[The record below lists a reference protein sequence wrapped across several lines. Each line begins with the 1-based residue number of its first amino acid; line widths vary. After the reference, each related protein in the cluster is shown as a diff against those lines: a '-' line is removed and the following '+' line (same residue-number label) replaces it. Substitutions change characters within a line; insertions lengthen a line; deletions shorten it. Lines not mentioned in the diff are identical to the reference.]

1 MNKLII
7 VRAGSTVWQSGLA
20 TADESRIQGTVPLPL
35 SEEAKQNLRG
45 IAEVLQREK
54 PDRLYSS
61 GNESSGPTA
70 EFLAQLCNIKTRTL
84 PCLHEQDYGL
94 WQGLRIAEIKQR
106 YGRAYKQWRSDPASV
121 RPPQGET
128 LDETLARAQEALRKI
143 RGKNRDKTVV
153 VVAAHT
159 VAALL
164 ECILTDTPLEQIWD
178 IIEKGEDLH
187 IFDLQREASLI
198 IPQAQE

>member
-7 VRAGSTVWQSGLA
+7 VRAGSTAWQSGLP

-35 SEEAKQNLRG
+35 SEEARLSLRG
-45 IAEVLQREK
+45 MAEVLQREK

-84 PCLHEQDYGL
+84 PYLHEQDYGL

-128 LDETLARAQEALRKI
+128 LDETLARVQEALREI
-143 RGKNRDKTVV
+143 QEKNRNKTVV
-153 VVAAHT
+153 VVAAYI
-159 VAALL
+159 VAALM
-164 ECILTDTPLEQIWD
+164 ECILTDTSLEQIWD
-178 IIEKGEDLH
+178 IIEKGENPR
-187 IFDLQREASLI
+187 IFDFQQEACLISLL
-198 IPQAQE
+198 AQP